1 MKTKINN
8 LSVAVIIII
17 INLLIGSSIFAQSP
31 EAFKYQAIARD
42 ASGNVIANQNVSFRI
57 SIIKT
62 SATGTPVY
70 VETHNLTTNN
80 FGLANLNIGEGSTVS
95 GDFSTIDWSTDKYY
109 IKVEMDATG
118 GTSYQLMGTS
128 QLLSVPYALNAKS
141 AETTIDGWNLSGNTG
156 ILSSNFL
163 GTNDN
168 ANLIFKTN
176 GVERMRIL
184 NSGNIGINTTDPNA
198 YKLYVNGDVRVN
210 GLNINGSYG
219 LPTTVPAD
227 NKILKAVGGTLVW
240 ADDAV
245 SGTGGISS
253 IGAGTSGTES
263 GTSGLTFSA
272 NPITSSGTIALSNTG
287 VTAGTYGNTG
297 ANIPNIT
304 VDARG
309 RLTLAA
315 NRALTYSDIG
325 AASASH
331 THATLNN
338 GVGIAA
344 FTYNGSTAA
353 TVGLT
358 TTGVTAGTYTNTN
371 LTVDAYGRITSASN
385 GTGGSSNAWL
395 LTGNSGTIAGT
406 NFIGTTDNVDL
417 VIKTNNSERMRVS
430 NTGNIGIGIIT
441 PTNKLQVNGSND
453 TAIYA
458 TGSYKTVGYFK
469 NTSTTSDYYGV
480 YGECANTDNWGYGG
494 YFKGGYR
501 GVYGEVSP
509 TGSYGY
515 YGVYGKVSGGSGIN
529 YAVYGYASG
538 GTTNWGGYFVGDG
551 YFSGKLGIGT
561 TTPTAN
567 LHIVSSDAGN
577 LPCLRLE
584 NISGSTANLFGPN
597 ITLKNGVP
605 GKHGYVIEQYQ
616 SADSYFAINN
626 TDSPWDSYFTISQN
640 GRVGIGSTTPKGKLY
655 IEGGSDTAIY
665 ATDSSYAVGYF
676 KNTKTSADFS
686 GVYGECANTDNW
698 GYGGYFKG
706 GYKGVYGTVSSTGN
720 DYYYGVNG
728 YISGGS
734 GTNYGVYGNVSSGS
748 GTNYGVYGY
757 VYGSLGSTN
766 YGVYGYA
773 TGGSTNWAGYFNGN
787 VNITG
792 SISKGS
798 GSFLIDHPLDPL
810 NKTLRHN
817 FVESPENLCMYR
829 GKVKLDANGAA
840 AVNMPDYF
848 KALTKED
855 EATVTLTP
863 IGQHP
868 FLTSYEWNEDFSAFT
883 VYGNPNSEVSYQ
895 VLADRDDPVIH
906 QLYKPVEEDKGNG
919 NFTKGK
925 LLYPKAYGYPEE
937 MGEDYES
944 IHQKENK
951 K

>member
-1 MKTKINN
+1 MENKIINPKTKYMKTKINN

-17 INLLIGSSIFAQSP
+17 INMLIGSSIFAQSP

-57 SIIKT
+57 SILKT
-62 SATGTPVY
+62 SETGTPVY

-80 FGLANLNIGEGSTVS
+80 FGLVNLNIGNGSPVS
-95 GDFSTIDWSTDKYY
+95 GNFSTIDWSTDKYY
-109 IKVEMDATG
+109 IKVEMDAAG
-118 GTSYQLMGTS
+118 GTSYQSMGTS

-168 ANLIFKTN
+168 TNLIFKTN

-344 FTYNGSTAA
+344 FTYDGSSAA

-469 NTSTTSDYYGV
+469 NTSTTSDYSGV
-480 YGECANTDNWGYGG
+480 YGECANTDHWGYGG

-509 TGSYGY
+509 TGSNSY
-515 YGVYGKVSGGSGIN
+515 YGVYGKV
-529 YAVYGYASG
+529 
-538 GTTNWGGYFVGDG
+538 
-551 YFSGKLGIGT
+551 
-561 TTPTAN
+561 
-567 LHIVSSDAGN
+567 
-577 LPCLRLE
+577 
-584 NISGSTANLFGPN
+584 
-597 ITLKNGVP
+597 
-605 GKHGYVIEQYQ
+605 
-616 SADSYFAINN
+616 
-626 TDSPWDSYFTISQN
+626 
-640 GRVGIGSTTPKGKLY
+640 
-655 IEGGSDTAIY
+655 
-665 ATDSSYAVGYF
+665 
-676 KNTKTSADFS
+676 
-686 GVYGECANTDNW
+686 
-698 GYGGYFKG
+698 
-706 GYKGVYGTVSSTGN
+706 
-720 DYYYGVNG
+720 
-728 YISGGS
+728 SGGS
-734 GTNYGVYGNVSSGS
+734 GTNYGVYGNVASGS
-748 GTNYGVYGY
+748 GTNCGVYGY
-757 VYGSLGSTN
+757 VYGSVGSNN

>member
-17 INLLIGSSIFAQSP
+17 INMLIGSSIFAQSP

-57 SIIKT
+57 SILKT
-62 SATGTPVY
+62 SETGTPVY

-80 FGLANLNIGEGSTVS
+80 FGLVNLNIGNGSPVS
-95 GDFSTIDWSTDKYY
+95 GNFSTIDWSTDKYY
-109 IKVEMDATG
+109 IKVEMDAAG
-118 GTSYQLMGTS
+118 GTSYQSMGTS

-168 ANLIFKTN
+168 TNLIFKTN

-344 FTYNGSTAA
+344 FTYDGSSAA

-469 NTSTTSDYYGV
+469 NTSTTSDYSGV
-480 YGECANTDNWGYGG
+480 YGECANTDHWGYGG

-509 TGSYGY
+509 TGSNSY
-515 YGVYGKVSGGSGIN
+515 YGVYGKVSGGSGTN
-529 YAVYGYASG
+529 YAVYG
-538 GTTNWGGYFVGDG
+538 
-551 YFSGKLGIGT
+551 
-561 TTPTAN
+561 
-567 LHIVSSDAGN
+567 
-577 LPCLRLE
+577 
-584 NISGSTANLFGPN
+584 
-597 ITLKNGVP
+597 
-605 GKHGYVIEQYQ
+605 
-616 SADSYFAINN
+616 
-626 TDSPWDSYFTISQN
+626 
-640 GRVGIGSTTPKGKLY
+640 
-655 IEGGSDTAIY
+655 
-665 ATDSSYAVGYF
+665 
-676 KNTKTSADFS
+676 
-686 GVYGECANTDNW
+686 
-698 GYGGYFKG
+698 
-706 GYKGVYGTVSSTGN
+706 
-720 DYYYGVNG
+720 
-728 YISGGS
+728 
-734 GTNYGVYGNVSSGS
+734 
-748 GTNYGVYGY
+748 
-757 VYGSLGSTN
+757 
-766 YGVYGYA
+766 
-773 TGGSTNWAGYFNGN
+773 
-787 VNITG
+787 
-792 SISKGS
+792 
-798 GSFLIDHPLDPL
+798 
-810 NKTLRHN
+810 
-817 FVESPENLCMYR
+817 LC
-829 GKVKLDANGAA
+829 
-840 AVNMPDYF
+840 
-848 KALTKED
+848 
-855 EATVTLTP
+855 
-863 IGQHP
+863 
-868 FLTSYEWNEDFSAFT
+868 
-883 VYGNPNSEVSYQ
+883 
-895 VLADRDDPVIH
+895 
-906 QLYKPVEEDKGNG
+906 
-919 NFTKGK
+919 
-925 LLYPKAYGYPEE
+925 
-937 MGEDYES
+937 
-944 IHQKENK
+944 
-951 K
+951 

>member
-1 MKTKINN
+1 MTTKINN
-8 LSVAVIIII
+8 LRVAVIIII

-57 SIIKT
+57 SILKT
-62 SATGTPVY
+62 SETGTPVY

-80 FGLANLNIGEGSTVS
+80 FGLVNLNIGNGSPVS
-95 GDFSTIDWSTDKYY
+95 GNFSTIDWSTDKYY
-109 IKVEMDATG
+109 IKVEMDAAG
-118 GTSYQLMGTS
+118 GTSYQSMGTS

-168 ANLIFKTN
+168 TNLIFKTN

-344 FTYNGSTAA
+344 FTYDGSSAA

-469 NTSTTSDYYGV
+469 NTSTTSDYSGV
-480 YGECANTDNWGYGG
+480 YGECANTDHWGYGG

-509 TGSYGY
+509 TGSNSY
-515 YGVYGKVSGGSGIN
+515 YGVYGKVSGGSG
-529 YAVYGYASG
+529 
-538 GTTNWGGYFVGDG
+538 
-551 YFSGKLGIGT
+551 
-561 TTPTAN
+561 
-567 LHIVSSDAGN
+567 
-577 LPCLRLE
+577 
-584 NISGSTANLFGPN
+584 
-597 ITLKNGVP
+597 
-605 GKHGYVIEQYQ
+605 
-616 SADSYFAINN
+616 
-626 TDSPWDSYFTISQN
+626 
-640 GRVGIGSTTPKGKLY
+640 
-655 IEGGSDTAIY
+655 
-665 ATDSSYAVGYF
+665 
-676 KNTKTSADFS
+676 
-686 GVYGECANTDNW
+686 
-698 GYGGYFKG
+698 
-706 GYKGVYGTVSSTGN
+706 
-720 DYYYGVNG
+720 
-728 YISGGS
+728 
-734 GTNYGVYGNVSSGS
+734 
-748 GTNYGVYGY
+748 TNYGVYGY
-757 VYGSLGSTN
+757 VPSGSGTNCGVYGYVYGSVGSNN